1 MRVYINGYRWNVVYT
16 HSRPDL
22 SRSDG
27 TLTLGVTDR
36 NTMCIYIYDKLS
48 EYMRRKVLIHELVH
62 AWIFSYGIYLDLEQE
77 EFVCSFV
84 DTYGTDI
91 INKADELLCVGT
103 CRTAF

>member
-1 MRVYINGYRWNVVYT
+1 MKVYINGYKWNVVYT

-27 TLTLGVTDR
+27 ALTLGVTDR

-48 EYMRRKVLIHELVH
+48 EYMERKVLIHELVH
-62 AWIFSYGIYLDLEQE
+62 AWIFSYSIYLDLEQE
-77 EFVCSFV
+77 EFVCSFI